1 MVKDDKPK
9 KRKSKFVYMA
19 FGWLLGALVGQE
31 IGTYSTIEP
40 ETVPEAV
47 VGEHLEERGLE
58 VGGDDHLSA
67 LTKSVNEFRVAAE
80 QAKGASRGGW
90 IGGALGAVVGLI
102 IWYKLAPRNES
113 GSADK
118 GKKLAGDTADSH
130 AASEAD
136 PKEASSSS
144 DEKPQ
149 AE

>member
-19 FGWLLGALVGQE
+19 FGWLLGAMVGQE
-31 IGTYSTIEP
+31 IGTSSIIEP
-40 ETVPEAV
+40 ETVQ
-47 VGEHLEERGLE
+47 E
-58 VGGDDHLSA
+58 VRGDDNLSA
-67 LTKSVNEFRVAAE
+67 LTKSVHEFRVAAE
-80 QAKGASRGGW
+80 QAEGASRGIW
-90 IGGALGAVVGLI
+90 IGGVLGAVVGLI
-102 IWYKLAPRNES
+102 IWYKLAPRNGS

-118 GKKLAGDTADSH
+118 GKKLAEDTADSN

-149 AE
+149 TE